1 MKALA
6 SENFGPVAARVER
19 LLEPHESDAKPLG
32 QAFNDA
38 HSRLLASYQSEY
50 SYKNQIVSKIV
61 LGRHSLTTASA
72 LIEQPMSASVADV
85 LVLNGTSTVY
95 EVKTDLDSF
104 ARLQAQVRDY
114 IRHAEYVYVVVSE
127 RRASTA
133 KKNVPEEAGII
144 TLRPRGNLSVIR
156 PAPSNLATLR
166 HTDIFRLLRT
176 GEALSV
182 MRATGGDPQKS
193 PSGHARDVAYAHFR
207 ALPLLQAHEAVVQA
221 LKLRSTS
228 ARALLSDPGFPSS
241 LRSLAYATELS
252 VIGSNRLSNRLK
264 LPISAILDSV

>member
-6 SENFGPVAARVER
+6 SESFGPVAARVER

-95 EVKTDLDSF
+95 EIKTDLDSF
-104 ARLQAQVRDY
+104 TRLQAQVRDY
-114 IRHAEYVYVVVSE
+114 IRHAEYTYVVVSE
-127 RRASTA
+127 RRAGLAT
-133 KKNVPEEAGII
+133 KNVPEEAGII
-144 TLRPRGNLSVIR
+144 ALRQRGTLSVIR
-156 PAPSNLATLR
+156 TAPSNLSALR
-166 HTDIFRLLRT
+166 HADIFRLLRT
-176 GEALSV
+176 SEAMSV
-182 MRATGGDPQKS
+182 MRATGGESQRH
-193 PSGHARDVAYAHFR
+193 PSGHARNVAYAHFR
-207 ALPLLQAHEAVVQA
+207 TLPLLRAHEAMIQA

-228 ARALLSDPGFPSS
+228 ARALLRDPDFPSS
-241 LRSLAYATELS
+241 LRGLAYATELS
-252 VIGSNRLSNRLK
+252 TIGSIRLSNRLK
-264 LPISAILDSV
+264 LPVATILNSI